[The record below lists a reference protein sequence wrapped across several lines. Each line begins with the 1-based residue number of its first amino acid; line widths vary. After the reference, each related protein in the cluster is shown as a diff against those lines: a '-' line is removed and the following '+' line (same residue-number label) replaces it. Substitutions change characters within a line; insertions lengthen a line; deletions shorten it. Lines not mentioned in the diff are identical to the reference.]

1 MCRFH
6 NRIGLL
12 RLQKQHRCANHVQ
25 FLSFLAQI
33 CGCER
38 FASPCGKKRFIKH
51 QVRSELIHRSIEK
64 SPRSALYIVHNRNFL
79 PKSPESGHDSGKA
92 PKEEKRS
99 SEFGG
104 RTGKRGGG
112 PCEFEGGDQVNA
124 AGDHPNAPS
133 KRKRPEENNAS
144 QRANRAFATRQPNL
158 RSTQRGSRNAQR
170 PLRFS

>member
-1 MCRFH
+1 MASSSTLDYGFNRTLRSQHQTPETPQMCRFH

-38 FASPCGKKRFIKH
+38 FASPCRKKRFIKH

-104 RTGKRGGG
+104 QTGKRGGG
-112 PCEFEGGDQVNA
+112 PCEFEGGP
-124 AGDHPNAPS
+124 GE
-133 KRKRPEENNAS
+133 RGGRPP
-144 QRANRAFATRQPNL
+144 QRALEAQASRGKQCVSTR
-158 RSTQRGSRNAQR
+158 
-170 PLRFS
+170 